1 MNRAYEM
8 MVIIDTDVADAD
20 NKVIVDRVEALIN
33 DAGGELT
40 KTDRWGRRKFAYLIN
55 HKAEGYYVVFDFTA
69 DPAKLEPMERYL
81 RLHDDV
87 VRHKIFRLPDAEAAR
102 RTLAAV
108 AADD

>member
-55 HKAEGYYVVFDFTA
+55 H
-69 DPAKLEPMERYL
+69 
-81 RLHDDV
+81 
-87 VRHKIFRLPDAEAAR
+87 I
-102 RTLAAV
+102 
-108 AADD
+108 

>member
-55 HKAEGYYVVFDFTA
+55 HKAEGIYALLHVDATVASVKELDRQLSLNEAVMRTKVMRA
-69 DPAKLEPMERYL
+69 EEP
-81 RLHDDV
+81 V
-87 VRHKIFRLPDAEAAR
+87 AVGAE
-102 RTLAAV
+102 
-108 AADD
+108 